1 MTRPWLRRGARQGPA
16 KAALGACRAAA
27 RRVFGRGRSLTRALA
42 RVVGLA
48 GLVMGLTGLLPLPL
62 LQPQAAWAGPVEW
75 QEVPASEAGRQW
87 WDRGSLRLS
96 KQGTLTVLSRFQ
108 PAAEPETAGPAA
120 AEPAASAN
128 APAGATASAP
138 APGTPQG
145 SEPAATPARRPR
157 QPSSELYVSEIDCDQ
172 SLMRDTAINGI
183 PQWRA
188 SWQPVAGDG
197 LMEAVVQ
204 AVCEAG
210 GQLLASR

>member
-1 MTRPWLRRGARQGPA
+1 MNRPRAWRQGWRLMLP
-16 KAALGACRAAA
+16 L
-27 RRVFGRGRSLTRALA
+27 VLALA
-42 RVVGLA
+42 VMLPLA
-48 GLVMGLTGLLPLPL
+48 G

-75 QEVPASEAGRQW
+75 QEVPATEAGRQW

-108 PAAEPETAGPAA
+108 AA
-120 AEPAASAN
+120 AEPNPVGSTLAEPAPAPATIAAASA
-128 APAGATASAP
+128 AP
-138 APGTPQG
+138 APGSTLGLEEPGAPQQ
-145 SEPAATPARRPR
+145 RRPR
-157 QPSSELYVSEIDCDQ
+157 QPNSELYVSEIDCDQ
-172 SLMRDTAINGI
+172 ALMRDTSINGI

>member
-1 MTRPWLRRGARQGPA
+1 MSRPRGDRPWGQLRGL
-16 KAALGACRAAA
+16 ALGL
-27 RRVFGRGRSLTRALA
+27 VL
-42 RVVGLA
+42 VLA
-48 GLVMGLTGLLPLPL
+48 GLLSWPWA
-62 LQPQAAWAGPVEW
+62 QPEPAWAGPVDW
-75 QEVPASEAGRQW
+75 QEVPSSDAGRQW

-108 PAAEPETAGPAA
+108 PAPDPEA
-120 AEPAASAN
+120 AEPAPAPATTAGASAGS
-128 APAGATASAP
+128 PV
-138 APGTPQG
+138 PGSNPGPG
-145 SEPAATPARRPR
+145 SNQVNEPAAAQGRRPR

-172 SLMRDTAINGI
+172 ELMRDTSINGI

-197 LMEAVVQ
+197 LMEEVVQ

>member
-1 MTRPWLRRGARQGPA
+1 MNQPGAWIPGSGRLIASAAQGLRRAWG
-16 KAALGACRAAA
+16 LGLGLMLPL
-27 RRVFGRGRSLTRALA
+27 VLALA
-42 RVVGLA
+42 VMLSFA
-48 GLVMGLTGLLPLPL
+48 G
-62 LQPQAAWAGPVEW
+62 LQPQSAWAGPVEW
-75 QEVPASEAGRQW
+75 QEVPATEAGRQW

-108 PAAEPETAGPAA
+108 AA
-120 AEPAASAN
+120 AEPD
-128 APAGATASAP
+128 PAGSTLAEPAP
-138 APGTPQG
+138 APATNPGASAVPAPGNTQG
-145 SEPAATPARRPR
+145 LEEPGSTQQRRPR
-157 QPSSELYVSEIDCDQ
+157 QPNSELYVSEIDCDQ
-172 SLMRDTAINGI
+172 ALMRDTSINGI

>member
-1 MTRPWLRRGARQGPA
+1 MNRTRGWGQGLR
-16 KAALGACRAAA
+16 L
-27 RRVFGRGRSLTRALA
+27 ALA
-42 RVVGLA
+42 LVLALVVMLPLA
-48 GLVMGLTGLLPLPL
+48 GL
-62 LQPQAAWAGPVEW
+62 QPQPAWAGPVEW

-96 KQGTLTVLSRFQ
+96 KEGTLTVLSRFQ
-108 PAAEPETAGPAA
+108 AA
-120 AEPAASAN
+120 AEADSI
-128 APAGATASAP
+128 GP
-138 APGTPQG
+138 APNQDAAVTP
-145 SEPAATPARRPR
+145 ERRPR

-172 SLMRDTAINGI
+172 ALMRDTSINGI